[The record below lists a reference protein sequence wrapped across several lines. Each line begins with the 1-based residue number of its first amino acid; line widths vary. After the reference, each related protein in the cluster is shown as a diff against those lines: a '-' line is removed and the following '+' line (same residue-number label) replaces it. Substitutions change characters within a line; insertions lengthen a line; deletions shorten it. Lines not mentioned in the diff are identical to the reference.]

1 MRTFKLLLVVSFL
14 LVPSFAFAWGPL
26 THIYLGNE
34 IFSLGSLLPA
44 GVYALIKKYRH
55 DFIYGNLM
63 ADIIIGKKFIPR
75 DKNPH
80 SWDVALSL
88 FDCAETRQQKA
99 FVYGYM
105 SHLAA
110 DTVAHGSFTNRRRN
124 IGHTLVELRADSI
137 IDKKYWI
144 QAMRIDR
151 AVQVRND
158 LFLEKA
164 LDGNFLS
171 FKTNK
176 RIFRGVLI
184 LSCFNKE
191 RLGDFIQRNAFDPT
205 VLTKTNIEQ
214 LQLKSIDRMLDVLC
228 NGRDSEV
235 TKKSPMVAI
244 RQPLLRT
251 WLSS

>member
-1 MRTFKLLLVVSFL
+1 MRTFKLLIVVSVL

-44 GVYALIKKYRH
+44 GVYAIIKKYRH
-55 DFIYGNLM
+55 DFLYGNIM

-80 SWDVALSL
+80 SWDVAMGLL
-88 FDCAETRQQKA
+88 DCARTRQQKA

-124 IGHTLVELRADSI
+124 IGHTLVELRADSM

-144 QAMRIDR
+144 QAIRIDR

-158 LFLEKA
+158 IFLEKA
-164 LDGNFLS
+164 LDSSFLS

-176 RIFRGVLI
+176 RIFRGVLL

-191 RLGDFIQRNAFDPT
+191 RVGNFIQRNSMDPT
-205 VLTKTNIEQ
+205 VLTKKNIEE
-214 LQLKSIDRMLDVLC
+214 LQLRSLDRMVDILS
-228 NGRDSEV
+228 NGKSSEV
-235 TKKSPMVAI
+235 TKKSAMVAV

>member
-1 MRTFKLLLVVSFL
+1 MRTFKLLLLVSFL

-34 IFSLGSLLPA
+34 IFSLASLLPA
-44 GVYALIKKYRH
+44 GVYSIIKKYRH
-55 DFIYGNLM
+55 DFLYGNLM
-63 ADIIIGKKFIPR
+63 ADIIIGKKFLPK

-88 FDCAETRQQKA
+88 FDSAKTRQQKA

-110 DTVAHGSFTNRRRN
+110 DTVAHGSFTNKRRN

-144 QAMRIDR
+144 QAIRIDR
-151 AVQVRND
+151 SVQTRND
-158 LFLEKA
+158 LFLERA
-164 LDGNFLS
+164 LESTFLS

-176 RIFRGVLI
+176 RIFRGVLL

-191 RLGDFIQRNAFDPT
+191 RLGNFIQRNAVDPT
-205 VLTKTNIEQ
+205 VLTKRNIEQ
-214 LQLKSIDRMLDVLC
+214 LQLKSIDRMVDILC
-228 NGRDSEV
+228 NDKSSEV
-235 TKKSPMVAI
+235 TKKSAMVAV
-244 RQPLLRT
+244 RQPLLRN